1 MKKNYMIPMT
11 GVNEMS
17 VLQVLCASNNPTLQ
31 FSQIDPEPGMS
42 AD

>member
-1 MKKNYMIPMT
+1 MKKNYMLPMT

-17 VLQVLCASNNPTLQ
+17 VSQVLCASNNTLQ
-31 FSQIDPEPGMS
+31 FATDIPAGDAT

>member
-17 VLQVLCASNNPTLQ
+17 VSQVLCASNNILQ
-31 FSQIDPEPGMS
+31 FATDIPESGMS